1 MKVPKCFGIWG
12 NTEKPAFWEL
22 LPDIISWTEEK
33 NLEVHLTTRIR
44 DNMEDPQAFS
54 YQLIESAEDFFK
66 LDFLLA
72 LGGDGT
78 MLSLARAVGDRN
90 VPLLGIHLGE
100 LGFLAAV
107 NVDQMFEKLDQV
119 VAGNYLV
126 QPRIVLKSTVYNGGK
141 SSTFFALN
149 DMVIDRG
156 KSHRML
162 VYELQANNHVIANYK
177 ADGLVVS
184 TPTGSTA
191 YSLAAGGPIVVPTM
205 KTMVVTPICPHSL
218 TLRPIVIPDDQTLNI
233 SFPSD
238 HDDGIALA
246 VDGQICEELG
256 SGSKVEIQAAGY
268 TINMIGFP
276 GSNYFRT
283 LRKKM
288 GWGRRGDM

>member
-1 MKVPKCFGIWG
+1 MKVPKRFGIWG
-12 NTEKPAFWEL
+12 NTEKSAFWEL
-22 LPDIISWTEEK
+22 LPDIISWAEEIS
-33 NLEVHLTTRIR
+33 LEVHLTTRIR
-44 DNMEDPQAFS
+44 DNMEDPKSSS
-54 YQLIESAEDFFK
+54 YQVIESAEDFFK

-90 VPLLGIHLGE
+90 VPILGIHLGE

-107 NVDQMFEKLDQV
+107 NVEHMFEKLDQV
-119 VAGNYLV
+119 AAGDYLV
-126 QPRIVLKSTVYNGGK
+126 QPRMVLKSTVYNGGK
-141 SSTFFALN
+141 SSTLFALN

-162 VYELQANNHVIANYK
+162 VYELQSNNHVIANYK
-177 ADGLVVS
+177 ADGLIVS

-205 KTMVVTPICPHSL
+205 RMMVVVPICPHSL
-218 TLRPIVIPDDQTLNI
+218 TLRPIVIPDDQVLKI
-233 SFPSD
+233 SFALD
-238 HDDGIALA
+238 HDNGIALA
-246 VDGQICEELG
+246 VDGQICEELD
-256 SGSKVEIQAAGY
+256 SGSKVEIQAADY

-283 LRKKM
+283 LRRKM
-288 GWGRRGDM
+288 GWGRRGDV

>member
-1 MKVPKCFGIWG
+1 MKVPKRFGIWG
-12 NTEKPAFWEL
+12 NTEKSAFWEL
-22 LPDIISWTEEK
+22 LPDIISWAEEIS
-33 NLEVHLTTRIR
+33 LEVHLTTRIR
-44 DNMEDPQAFS
+44 DNLEDSKSSS
-54 YQLIESAEDFFK
+54 YQVIESAEDFFK

-78 MLSLARAVGDRN
+78 ILSLARAVGDRN
-90 VPLLGIHLGE
+90 VPILGIHLGE

-107 NVDQMFEKLDQV
+107 NVEHMFEKLDQV
-119 VAGNYLV
+119 AAGDYLV
-126 QPRIVLKSTVYNGGK
+126 QPRMVLKSTVYNGGK
-141 SSTFFALN
+141 SSTLFALN

-162 VYELQANNHVIANYK
+162 VYELQSNNHVIANYK
-177 ADGLVVS
+177 ADGLIVS

-205 KTMVVTPICPHSL
+205 RMMVVVPICPHSL
-218 TLRPIVIPDDQTLNI
+218 TLRPIVIPDDQVLKI

-256 SGSKVEIQAAGY
+256 SGSKVEIQAADY

>member
-12 NTEKPAFWEL
+12 NTEKSAFWEL

-44 DNMEDPQAFS
+44 DNMEDPQTFS
-54 YQLIESAEDFFK
+54 YQVIESAEDFFK
-66 LDFLLA
+66 LDFLLT

-90 VPLLGIHLGE
+90 VPILGIHLGE

-119 VAGNYLV
+119 VAGDYLV
-126 QPRIVLKSTVYNGGK
+126 QPRIVLKSTVCNGGK

-177 ADGLVVS
+177 ADGLIVS

-205 KTMVVTPICPHSL
+205 RTMIVTPICPHSL
-218 TLRPIVIPDDQTLNI
+218 TLRPIVIPDDQVLKI

-256 SGSKVEIQAAGY
+256 SGSKVEIQAADY

>member
-12 NTEKPAFWEL
+12 NTEKSAFWEL

-44 DNMEDPQAFS
+44 DNMEDPQTFS
-54 YQLIESAEDFFK
+54 YQVIESAEDFFK
-66 LDFLLA
+66 LDFLLT

-90 VPLLGIHLGE
+90 VPILGIHLGE

-119 VAGNYLV
+119 VAGDYLV

-162 VYELQANNHVIANYK
+162 VYKLQANNHVIANYK

-205 KTMVVTPICPHSL
+205 RTMVVTPICPHSL
-218 TLRPIVIPDDQTLNI
+218 TLRPIVIPDDQVLNI

-238 HDDGIALA
+238 YDDGIALA

-256 SGSKVEIQAAGY
+256 SGSKVEIQAADY

>member
-12 NTEKPAFWEL
+12 NTEKSAFWEL

-44 DNMEDPQAFS
+44 DNMEDPQTFS
-54 YQLIESAEDFFK
+54 YQVIESAEDFFK
-66 LDFLLA
+66 LDFLLT

-90 VPLLGIHLGE
+90 VPILGIHLGE

-119 VAGNYLV
+119 VAGDYLV

-205 KTMVVTPICPHSL
+205 RTMVVTPICPHSL
-218 TLRPIVIPDDQTLNI
+218 TLRPIVIPDDQVLKI

-238 HDDGIALA
+238 HDDGIALS

-256 SGSKVEIQAAGY
+256 SGSKVEIQAADY

-288 GWGRRGDM
+288 GWGKRGDM

>member
-1 MKVPKCFGIWG
+1 MKAPKCFGIWG
-12 NTEKPAFWEL
+12 NTEKSAFWEL

-44 DNMEDPQAFS
+44 DNMEDPQTFS
-54 YQLIESAEDFFK
+54 YQVIESAEDFFK
-66 LDFLLA
+66 LDFLLT

-90 VPLLGIHLGE
+90 VPILGIHLGE

-119 VAGNYLV
+119 AAGDYLV
-126 QPRIVLKSTVYNGGK
+126 QPRMVLKSTVYNGGK

-177 ADGLVVS
+177 ADGLIVS

-205 KTMVVTPICPHSL
+205 RTMIVTPICPHSL
-218 TLRPIVIPDDQTLNI
+218 TLRPIVIPDDQVLKI

-256 SGSKVEIQAAGY
+256 SGSKVEIQAADY

>member
-44 DNMEDPQAFS
+44 DNMEDPQTFS
-54 YQLIESAEDFFK
+54 YQVIESAEDFFK
-66 LDFLLA
+66 LDFLLT

-90 VPLLGIHLGE
+90 VPILGIHLGE

-119 VAGNYLV
+119 VAGDYLV

-177 ADGLVVS
+177 ADGLIVS

-205 KTMVVTPICPHSL
+205 RTMIVTPICPHSL
-218 TLRPIVIPDDQTLNI
+218 TLRPIVIPDDQVLKI

-256 SGSKVEIQAAGY
+256 SGSKVEIQAADY

>member
-12 NTEKPAFWEL
+12 NTEKSAFWEL

-44 DNMEDPQAFS
+44 DNMEDPQTFS
-54 YQLIESAEDFFK
+54 YQVIESAEDFFK
-66 LDFLLA
+66 LDFLLT

-90 VPLLGIHLGE
+90 VPILGIHLGE

-119 VAGNYLV
+119 VAGDYLV
-126 QPRIVLKSTVYNGGK
+126 QKRIVLKSTVYNGGK

-177 ADGLVVS
+177 ADGLIVS

-205 KTMVVTPICPHSL
+205 RTMIVTPICPHSL
-218 TLRPIVIPDDQTLNI
+218 TLRPIVIPDDQVLKI

-256 SGSKVEIQAAGY
+256 SGSKVEIQAADY

>member
-22 LPDIISWTEEK
+22 LPDIISWTEEN

-44 DNMEDPQAFS
+44 DNMEDSQTFS
-54 YQLIESAEDFFK
+54 YQVIESAEDFFK
-66 LDFLLA
+66 LDFLLT

-90 VPLLGIHLGE
+90 VPILGIHLGE

-119 VAGNYLV
+119 VAGDYLV

-177 ADGLVVS
+177 ADGLIVS

-205 KTMVVTPICPHSL
+205 RTMIVTPICPHSL
-218 TLRPIVIPDDQTLNI
+218 TLRPIVIPDDQVLKI

-256 SGSKVEIQAAGY
+256 SGSKVEIQVADY
-268 TINMIGFP
+268 TISMIGFP

-288 GWGRRGDM
+288 GWGKRGDM

>member
-1 MKVPKCFGIWG
+1 MKVPKRFGIWG
-12 NTEKPAFWEL
+12 NTEKSAFWEL
-22 LPDIISWTEEK
+22 LPDIISWAEEIS
-33 NLEVHLTTRIR
+33 LEVHLTTRIR
-44 DNMEDPQAFS
+44 DNMEDPKSFS
-54 YQLIESAEDFFK
+54 YQVIESAEDFFK

-90 VPLLGIHLGE
+90 VPILGIHLGE

-107 NVDQMFEKLDQV
+107 NVEHMFEKLDQV
-119 VAGNYLV
+119 AAGDYLV
-126 QPRIVLKSTVYNGGK
+126 QPRMVLKSTVYNGGK
-141 SSTFFALN
+141 SSTLFALN

-162 VYELQANNHVIANYK
+162 VYELQSNNHVIANYK
-177 ADGLVVS
+177 ADGLIVS

-205 KTMVVTPICPHSL
+205 RMMVVVPICPHSL
-218 TLRPIVIPDDQTLNI
+218 TLRPIVIPDDQVLKI
-233 SFPSD
+233 SFALD

-246 VDGQICEELG
+246 VDGQICEELD
-256 SGSKVEIQAAGY
+256 SGSKVEIQAADY

-283 LRKKM
+283 LRRKM
-288 GWGRRGDM
+288 GWGRRGDV

>member
-1 MKVPKCFGIWG
+1 MKVPKRFGIWG
-12 NTEKPAFWEL
+12 NTEKSAFWEL
-22 LPDIISWTEEK
+22 LPDIISWAEEK
-33 NLEVHLTTRIR
+33 SLEVHLTTRIR
-44 DNMEDPQAFS
+44 DNMEDPKSFS
-54 YQLIESAEDFFK
+54 YQVIESAEDFFK

-90 VPLLGIHLGE
+90 VPILGIHLGE

-107 NVDQMFEKLDQV
+107 NVEHMFEKLDQV
-119 VAGNYLV
+119 AAGDYLV
-126 QPRIVLKSTVYNGGK
+126 QPRMVLKSTVYNGGK
-141 SSTFFALN
+141 SSTLFALN

-156 KSHRML
+156 KSHRIL
-162 VYELQANNHVIANYK
+162 VYELQANNHVIADYK
-177 ADGLVVS
+177 ADGLIVS

-205 KTMVVTPICPHSL
+205 RMMVVVPICPHSL
-218 TLRPIVIPDDQTLNI
+218 TLRPIVIPDDQVLKI
-233 SFPSD
+233 SFALD

-246 VDGQICEELG
+246 VDGQIFEELD
-256 SGSKVEIQAAGY
+256 SGSKVEIQAADY

-283 LRKKM
+283 LRRKM
-288 GWGRRGDM
+288 GWGRRGDV

>member
-12 NTEKPAFWEL
+12 NTEKSAFWEL

-44 DNMEDPQAFS
+44 DNMEDPQTFS
-54 YQLIESAEDFFK
+54 YQVIESAEDFFK
-66 LDFLLA
+66 LDFLLT

-90 VPLLGIHLGE
+90 VPILGIHLGE

-119 VAGNYLV
+119 VAGDYLV

-177 ADGLVVS
+177 ADGLIVS

-205 KTMVVTPICPHSL
+205 RTMIVTPICPHSL
-218 TLRPIVIPDDQTLNI
+218 TLRPIVIPDDQILKI

-256 SGSKVEIQAAGY
+256 SGSKVEIQAADY

>member
-218 TLRPIVIPDDQTLNI
+218 TLRPIVIPDDQILNI

-238 HDDGIALA
+238 HDDGITLA

-256 SGSKVEIQAAGY
+256 SGSKVEIQAADY

-288 GWGRRGDM
+288 GWGRRGEM

>member
-1 MKVPKCFGIWG
+1 MKVPKRFGIWG
-12 NTEKPAFWEL
+12 NTEKSAFWEL
-22 LPDIISWTEEK
+22 LPDIISWAEEK
-33 NLEVHLTTRIR
+33 SLEVHLTTRIR
-44 DNMEDPQAFS
+44 DNMEDPKSFS
-54 YQLIESAEDFFK
+54 YQVIESAEDFFK

-90 VPLLGIHLGE
+90 VPILGIHLGE

-107 NVDQMFEKLDQV
+107 NVEHMFEKLDQV
-119 VAGNYLV
+119 AAGDYLV
-126 QPRIVLKSTVYNGGK
+126 QPRMVLKSTVYNGGK
-141 SSTFFALN
+141 SSTLFALN

-162 VYELQANNHVIANYK
+162 VYELQSNNHVIANYK
-177 ADGLVVS
+177 ADGLIVS

-205 KTMVVTPICPHSL
+205 RMMVVVPICPHSL
-218 TLRPIVIPDDQTLNI
+218 TLRPIVIPDDQVLKI
-233 SFPSD
+233 SFALD

-246 VDGQICEELG
+246 VDGQIFEELD
-256 SGSKVEIQAAGY
+256 SGSKVEIQAADY

-283 LRKKM
+283 LRRKM
-288 GWGRRGDM
+288 GWGRRGDV

>member
-12 NTEKPAFWEL
+12 NTEKSAFWEL

-44 DNMEDPQAFS
+44 DNMEDSKTFS
-54 YQLIESAEDFFK
+54 YQVIESAEDFFK
-66 LDFLLA
+66 LDFLLT

-90 VPLLGIHLGE
+90 VPILGIHLGE

-119 VAGNYLV
+119 VAGDYLV

-177 ADGLVVS
+177 ADGLIVS

-205 KTMVVTPICPHSL
+205 RTMIVTPICPHSL
-218 TLRPIVIPDDQTLNI
+218 TLRPIVIPDDQVLKI

-256 SGSKVEIQAAGY
+256 SGSKVEIQAADY

-288 GWGRRGDM
+288 GWGKRGDM

>member
-12 NTEKPAFWEL
+12 NTEKSAFWEL

-44 DNMEDPQAFS
+44 DNMEDPQTFS
-54 YQLIESAEDFFK
+54 YQVIESAEDFFK
-66 LDFLLA
+66 LDFLLT

-90 VPLLGIHLGE
+90 VPILGIHLGE

-119 VAGNYLV
+119 VAGDYLV

-177 ADGLVVS
+177 ADGLIVS

-205 KTMVVTPICPHSL
+205 RTMIVTPICPHSL
-218 TLRPIVIPDDQTLNI
+218 TLRPIVIPDDQVLKI

-256 SGSKVEIQAAGY
+256 SGSKVEIQAADY

-283 LRKKM
+283 LRKKL
-288 GWGRRGDM
+288 GGGRRGDM

>member
-1 MKVPKCFGIWG
+1 MKVPKRFGIWG
-12 NTEKPAFWEL
+12 NTEKSAFWEL

-44 DNMEDPQAFS
+44 DNMEDPQTFS
-54 YQLIESAEDFFK
+54 YQVIESAEDFFK
-66 LDFLLA
+66 LDFLLT

-90 VPLLGIHLGE
+90 VPILGIHLGE

-119 VAGNYLV
+119 VAGDYLV

-177 ADGLVVS
+177 ADGLIVS

-205 KTMVVTPICPHSL
+205 RTMIVTPICPHSL
-218 TLRPIVIPDDQTLNI
+218 TLRPIVIPDDQVLKI

-256 SGSKVEIQAAGY
+256 SGSKVEIQAADY

-276 GSNYFRT
+276 GSNYFRP

>member
-12 NTEKPAFWEL
+12 NTEKSAFWEL

-44 DNMEDPQAFS
+44 DNMEDPQTFS
-54 YQLIESAEDFFK
+54 YQVIESAEDFFK
-66 LDFLLA
+66 LDFLLT

-90 VPLLGIHLGE
+90 VPILGIHLGE

-119 VAGNYLV
+119 VAGDYLV

-177 ADGLVVS
+177 ADGLIVS

-205 KTMVVTPICPHSL
+205 RTMIVTPICPHSL
-218 TLRPIVIPDDQTLNI
+218 TLRPIVIPDDQVLKI

-256 SGSKVEIQAAGY
+256 SGSKVEIQAADY

>member
-12 NTEKPAFWEL
+12 NTEKSAFWEL

-44 DNMEDPQAFS
+44 DNMEDSQTFS
-54 YQLIESAEDFFK
+54 YQVIESAEDFFK
-66 LDFLLA
+66 LDFLLT

-90 VPLLGIHLGE
+90 VPILGIHLGE

-119 VAGNYLV
+119 VVGNYLV

-149 DMVIDRG
+149 DMVINRG

-218 TLRPIVIPDDQTLNI
+218 TLRPIVIPDDQVLKI

-246 VDGQICEELG
+246 VDGQICEELCF
-256 SGSKVEIQAAGY
+256 GSKVEIQAADY

-288 GWGRRGDM
+288 GWGKRGDM

>member
-12 NTEKPAFWEL
+12 NTEKSAFWEL

-44 DNMEDPQAFS
+44 DNMEDPQTFS
-54 YQLIESAEDFFK
+54 YQVIESAEDFFK
-66 LDFLLA
+66 LDFLLT

-90 VPLLGIHLGE
+90 VPILGIHLGE

-119 VAGNYLV
+119 VAGDYLV

-177 ADGLVVS
+177 ADGLIVS

-205 KTMVVTPICPHSL
+205 RTMIVTPICPHSL
-218 TLRPIVIPDDQTLNI
+218 TLRPIVIPDDQVLKI

-256 SGSKVEIQAAGY
+256 SGSKVEIQAADY

-283 LRKKM
+283 LPKKM

>member
-119 VAGNYLV
+119 VAGDYLV

-218 TLRPIVIPDDQTLNI
+218 TLRPIVIPDDQVLNI

-238 HDDGIALA
+238 YDEGIALA

-256 SGSKVEIQAAGY
+256 SGSKVEIQAADY

-276 GSNYFRT
+276 GSNYFRA

>member
-1 MKVPKCFGIWG
+1 MKVPKRFGIWG
-12 NTEKPAFWEL
+12 NTEKSAFWEL

-54 YQLIESAEDFFK
+54 CQVIESAEDFFK

-90 VPLLGIHLGE
+90 VPILGIHLGE

-107 NVDQMFEKLDQV
+107 NVDQMFDKLDQV
-119 VAGNYLV
+119 AAGDYLV
-126 QPRIVLKSTVYNGGK
+126 QPRMILKSTVYNGGK

-156 KSHRML
+156 KSHRVL

-256 SGSKVEIQAAGY
+256 SGSKVEIQAADY

>member
-1 MKVPKCFGIWG
+1 MKVPKRFGIWG
-12 NTEKPAFWEL
+12 NTEKSAFWEL
-22 LPDIISWTEEK
+22 LPDVISWAEEK
-33 NLEVHLTTRIR
+33 SLEVHLTTRIR
-44 DNMEDPQAFS
+44 DNMEDPKSFS
-54 YQLIESAEDFFK
+54 YQVIESAEDFFK

-90 VPLLGIHLGE
+90 VPILGIHLGE

-107 NVDQMFEKLDQV
+107 NVEHMFEKLDQV
-119 VAGNYLV
+119 AAGDYLV
-126 QPRIVLKSTVYNGGK
+126 QPRMVLKSTVYNGGK
-141 SSTFFALN
+141 SSTLFALN

-162 VYELQANNHVIANYK
+162 VYELQSNNHVIANYK
-177 ADGLVVS
+177 ADGLIVS

-205 KTMVVTPICPHSL
+205 RMMVVVPICPHSL
-218 TLRPIVIPDDQTLNI
+218 TLRPIVIPDDQVLKI
-233 SFPSD
+233 SFALD

-246 VDGQICEELG
+246 VDGQICEELD
-256 SGSKVEIQAAGY
+256 SGSKVEIQAADY

-283 LRKKM
+283 LRRKM
-288 GWGRRGDM
+288 GWGRRGDV

>member
-1 MKVPKCFGIWG
+1 
-12 NTEKPAFWEL
+12 
-22 LPDIISWTEEK
+22 
-33 NLEVHLTTRIR
+33 
-44 DNMEDPQAFS
+44 
-54 YQLIESAEDFFK
+54 
-66 LDFLLA
+66 
-72 LGGDGT
+72 

-90 VPLLGIHLGE
+90 VPILGIHLGE

-119 VAGNYLV
+119 VAGDYLV

-149 DMVIDRG
+149 DMVIDGG

-218 TLRPIVIPDDQTLNI
+218 TLRPIVIPDDQVLNI

-256 SGSKVEIQAAGY
+256 SGSKVEIQVADY
-268 TINMIGFP
+268 TISMIGFP
-276 GSNYFRT
+276 GSNYFDT

>member
-12 NTEKPAFWEL
+12 NTEKSAFWEL

-44 DNMEDPQAFS
+44 DNMEDPQIFS
-54 YQLIESAEDFFK
+54 YQVIESAEDFFK
-66 LDFLLA
+66 LDFLLT

-90 VPLLGIHLGE
+90 VPILGIHLGE

-107 NVDQMFEKLDQV
+107 NVDQMFEKLDQIV
-119 VAGNYLV
+119 VGNYLV

-177 ADGLVVS
+177 ADGLIVS

-205 KTMVVTPICPHSL
+205 RTMIVTPICPHSL
-218 TLRPIVIPDDQTLNI
+218 TLRPIVIPDDQVLKI

-256 SGSKVEIQAAGY
+256 SGSKVEIQAADY

>member
-12 NTEKPAFWEL
+12 NTEKSAFWEL

-44 DNMEDPQAFS
+44 DNMEDSKTFS
-54 YQLIESAEDFFK
+54 YQVIESAEDFFK
-66 LDFLLA
+66 LDFLLT

-90 VPLLGIHLGE
+90 VPILGIHLGE

-119 VAGNYLV
+119 VAGDYLV

-162 VYELQANNHVIANYK
+162 VYELQANNHIIANYK
-177 ADGLVVS
+177 ADGLIVS

-205 KTMVVTPICPHSL
+205 RTMIVTPICPHSL
-218 TLRPIVIPDDQTLNI
+218 TLRPIVIPDDQVLKI

-256 SGSKVEIQAAGY
+256 SSSKVEIQVADY

>member
-119 VAGNYLV
+119 VAGDYLV

-218 TLRPIVIPDDQTLNI
+218 TLRPIVIPDDQVLSI
-233 SFPSD
+233 SFPLD

-246 VDGQICEELG
+246 VDGQICEELV
-256 SGSKVEIQAAGY
+256 SGSTVEIQAADY
-268 TINMIGFP
+268 TISMIGFP

-288 GWGRRGDM
+288 GWGRRGDV

>member
-12 NTEKPAFWEL
+12 NTEKSAFWEL

-44 DNMEDPQAFS
+44 DNMEDSKLFS
-54 YQLIESAEDFFK
+54 YQVIESAEDFFK
-66 LDFLLA
+66 LDFLLT

-90 VPLLGIHLGE
+90 VPILGIHLGE

-162 VYELQANNHVIANYK
+162 VYKLQANNHVIANYK

-205 KTMVVTPICPHSL
+205 RTMIVTPICPHSL
-218 TLRPIVIPDDQTLNI
+218 TLRPIVIPDDQVLKI

-238 HDDGIALA
+238 RDDGIALS

-256 SGSKVEIQAAGY
+256 SGSKVEIQAADY

>member
-44 DNMEDPQAFS
+44 DNMEDPQTFS
-54 YQLIESAEDFFK
+54 YQVIESAEDFFK
-66 LDFLLA
+66 LDFLLT

-90 VPLLGIHLGE
+90 VPILGIHLGE

-119 VAGNYLV
+119 VAGDYLV

-141 SSTFFALN
+141 SSTLFALN

-162 VYELQANNHVIANYK
+162 VYELQSNNHVIANYK
-177 ADGLVVS
+177 ADGLIVS

-205 KTMVVTPICPHSL
+205 RTMIVTPICPHSL
-218 TLRPIVIPDDQTLNI
+218 TLRPIVIPDDQVLKI

-256 SGSKVEIQAAGY
+256 SGSKVEIQAADY

>member
-141 SSTFFALN
+141 SNTFFALN

-256 SGSKVEIQAAGY
+256 FGSKVEIQAADY

-288 GWGRRGDM
+288 GWGRRGEM

>member
-44 DNMEDPQAFS
+44 DNMEDPQTFS
-54 YQLIESAEDFFK
+54 YQVIESAEDFFK

-119 VAGNYLV
+119 VAGDYLV

-141 SSTFFALN
+141 SNTFFALN

-218 TLRPIVIPDDQTLNI
+218 TLRPIVIPDDQVLNI

-238 HDDGIALA
+238 HDDGISLA

-256 SGSKVEIQAAGY
+256 SSSKVEIQAADY
-268 TINMIGFP
+268 TINMIEFP

>member
-1 MKVPKCFGIWG
+1 MKVPKRFGIWG
-12 NTEKPAFWEL
+12 NTEKSAFWEL

-44 DNMEDPQAFS
+44 DNMEDPQTFS
-54 YQLIESAEDFFK
+54 YQVIESAEDFFK
-66 LDFLLA
+66 LDFLLT

-90 VPLLGIHLGE
+90 VPILGIHLGE

-119 VAGNYLV
+119 VAGDYLV

-177 ADGLVVS
+177 ADGLIVS

-205 KTMVVTPICPHSL
+205 RTMIVTPICPHSL
-218 TLRPIVIPDDQTLNI
+218 TLRPIVIPDDQVLKI

-256 SGSKVEIQAAGY
+256 SGSKVEIQAADY

>member
-12 NTEKPAFWEL
+12 NTEKSAFWEL

-44 DNMEDPQAFS
+44 DNMEDPQTFS
-54 YQLIESAEDFFK
+54 YQVIESAEDFFK
-66 LDFLLA
+66 LDFLLT

-90 VPLLGIHLGE
+90 VPILGIHLGE

-119 VAGNYLV
+119 VAGDYLV

-149 DMVIDRG
+149 DMVINRG

-177 ADGLVVS
+177 ADGLIVS

-205 KTMVVTPICPHSL
+205 RTMIVTPICPHSL
-218 TLRPIVIPDDQTLNI
+218 TLRPIVIPDDQVLKI

-256 SGSKVEIQAAGY
+256 SGSKVEIQAADY

>member
-1 MKVPKCFGIWG
+1 MKAPKCFGIWG
-12 NTEKPAFWEL
+12 NTEKSAFWEL

-44 DNMEDPQAFS
+44 DNMEDPQTFS
-54 YQLIESAEDFFK
+54 YQVIESAEDFFK
-66 LDFLLA
+66 LDFLLT

-90 VPLLGIHLGE
+90 VPILGIHLGE

-119 VAGNYLV
+119 VAGDYLV

-177 ADGLVVS
+177 ADGLIVS

-205 KTMVVTPICPHSL
+205 RTMIVTPICPHSL
-218 TLRPIVIPDDQTLNI
+218 TLRPIVIPDDQVLKI

-256 SGSKVEIQAAGY
+256 SGSKVEIQAADY

>member
-44 DNMEDPQAFS
+44 DNMEDPQTFS
-54 YQLIESAEDFFK
+54 YQVIESAEDFFK
-66 LDFLLA
+66 LDFLLT

-90 VPLLGIHLGE
+90 VPILGIHLGE

-119 VAGNYLV
+119 VAGDYLV
-126 QPRIVLKSTVYNGGK
+126 QPRIVLKSTVCNGGK

-177 ADGLVVS
+177 ADGLIVS

-205 KTMVVTPICPHSL
+205 RTMIVTPICPHSL
-218 TLRPIVIPDDQTLNI
+218 TLRPIVIPDDQVLKI

-256 SGSKVEIQAAGY
+256 SGSKVEIQAADY

>member
-12 NTEKPAFWEL
+12 NTEKAAFWEL

-44 DNMEDPQAFS
+44 DNMEDPQTFS
-54 YQLIESAEDFFK
+54 YQVIESAEDFFK
-66 LDFLLA
+66 LDFLLT

-90 VPLLGIHLGE
+90 VPILGIHLGE

-119 VAGNYLV
+119 VAGDYLV

-149 DMVIDRG
+149 DMVIDGG

-177 ADGLVVS
+177 ADGLIVS

-205 KTMVVTPICPHSL
+205 RTMIVTPICPHSL
-218 TLRPIVIPDDQTLNI
+218 TLRPIVIPDDQVLKI

-256 SGSKVEIQAAGY
+256 SGSKVEIQAADY

>member
-44 DNMEDPQAFS
+44 DNMEDPQTFS
-54 YQLIESAEDFFK
+54 YQVIESAEDFFK

-119 VAGNYLV
+119 VAGDYLV

-218 TLRPIVIPDDQTLNI
+218 TLRPIVIPDDQILNI

-238 HDDGIALA
+238 HDYGIALA

-256 SGSKVEIQAAGY
+256 SGSTVEIQAADY

>member
-1 MKVPKCFGIWG
+1 MKVPKRFCIWG
-12 NTEKPAFWEL
+12 NTEKSAFWEL
-22 LPDIISWTEEK
+22 LPDIISWAEEK
-33 NLEVHLTTRIR
+33 SLEVHLTTRIR
-44 DNMEDPQAFS
+44 DNMEDPKSFS
-54 YQLIESAEDFFK
+54 YQVIESAEDFFK

-90 VPLLGIHLGE
+90 VPILGIHLGE

-107 NVDQMFEKLDQV
+107 NVEHMFEKLDQV
-119 VAGNYLV
+119 AAGDYLV
-126 QPRIVLKSTVYNGGK
+126 QPRMVLKSTVYNGGK
-141 SSTFFALN
+141 SSTLFALN

-162 VYELQANNHVIANYK
+162 VYELQSNNHVIANYK
-177 ADGLVVS
+177 ADGLIVS

-205 KTMVVTPICPHSL
+205 RMMVVVPICPHSL
-218 TLRPIVIPDDQTLNI
+218 TLRPIVIPDDQVLKI
-233 SFPSD
+233 SFALD

-246 VDGQICEELG
+246 VDGQIFEELD
-256 SGSKVEIQAAGY
+256 SGSKVEIQAADY
-268 TINMIGFP
+268 TINMIEFP

-283 LRKKM
+283 LRRKM
-288 GWGRRGDM
+288 GWGRRGDV

>member
-218 TLRPIVIPDDQTLNI
+218 TLRPIVIPDDQVLKI
-233 SFPSD
+233 SFPLD
-238 HDDGIALA
+238 HDDGVALA
-246 VDGQICEELG
+246 VDGQICEELD
-256 SGSKVEIQAAGY
+256 SGSKVEIQVADY